1 MAKKKVAQKTKVTIA
16 LGKAPMMM
24 GEPMD
29 YSKMPKVKGKKG
41 GKKC

>member
-1 MAKKKVAQKTKVTIA
+1 MAKKKVAPKAKVTIA
-16 LGKAPMMM
+16 LGKSPMMM

-29 YSKMPKVKGKKG
+29 YNKMPKKAKKG